1 MVFLRSRCKYVAV
14 LYLLFVAVCAG
25 ADDHLPLDLRSIPI
39 SDWLNAG
46 DHEDVRWDFHVRE
59 AILRVDQRLEVSY
72 TVRIAAKDL
81 NRTGKEHE
89 LFLVSRVSSP
99 DGEWLHE
106 PSILRHT
113 LEGELPKNAQA
124 EFLVR
129 VVMQP
134 GEYLL
139 WVTLYDRK
147 TGKHNVAKHR
157 VRVPE
162 LRGDPLPDLYRQTP
176 LVEFPLDS
184 EENDSNA
191 IKFVNSRL
199 YLPVHNRRP
208 LHVELISMLSPPEQW
223 AGRARVLRTHNDTT
237 VGALSALSQL
247 NLSGGSL
254 SITGLDLMRRQ
265 IIFEQQTDTGLKWQS
280 FLEAMKKAQ
289 SLDIS
294 TDALQGSKNNGAFFR
309 DVLSQRIVSGPEDS
323 DGMRVIIVVTSAQLF
338 ESGSDLRPLQI
349 EGDCNCRVYYLRFRL
364 NVNDVFDQLEKLM
377 KPLRPR
383 TFNLMSALDLRKA
396 IAEIVEDLG
405 RL

>member
-1 MVFLRSRCKYVAV
+1 MFFLRSRCKYVAV
-14 LYLLFVAVCAG
+14 LYFLSAGVCAR
-25 ADDHLPLDLRSIPI
+25 ADDHPPLDLRSIPI

-72 TVRIAAKDL
+72 TVRIASKDL
-81 NRTGKEHE
+81 NRTGNEHE

-113 LEGELPKNAQA
+113 LESELPKNAQA

-184 EENDSNA
+184 EENDDSNG

-208 LHVELISMLSPPEQW
+208 LH
-223 AGRARVLRTHNDTT
+223 
-237 VGALSALSQL
+237 
-247 NLSGGSL
+247 
-254 SITGLDLMRRQ
+254 
-265 IIFEQQTDTGLKWQS
+265 
-280 FLEAMKKAQ
+280 
-289 SLDIS
+289 
-294 TDALQGSKNNGAFFR
+294 
-309 DVLSQRIVSGPEDS
+309 
-323 DGMRVIIVVTSAQLF
+323 
-338 ESGSDLRPLQI
+338 
-349 EGDCNCRVYYLRFRL
+349 
-364 NVNDVFDQLEKLM
+364 
-377 KPLRPR
+377 
-383 TFNLMSALDLRKA
+383 
-396 IAEIVEDLG
+396 
-405 RL
+405 